1 MTAVTTHP
9 SNARRPSPVTLDQQ
23 PEPLVSDAAAQLVG
37 CTMTVAAGFPSPA
50 TDYLEDGIDLNAYLV
65 RHAASSFLFRVK
77 GDSMLMAGIL
87 DEDRLI
93 VDRSVTAKH
102 HHIVVAVLDGQF
114 TLKRLFA
121 RGGIVELR
129 PENPAYAPI
138 RLRDGNELQVW
149 GVMVGLARRCV
160 Y

>member
-1 MTAVTTHP
+1 MRIATSPGENAVTQAP
-9 SNARRPSPVTLDQQ
+9 LAIEQR
-23 PEPLVSDAAAQLVG
+23 PEPLTSDPSGQLAGYV
-37 CTMTVAAGFPSPA
+37 MTVAAGFPSPA

-65 RHAASSFLFRVK
+65 RQATSSFLFRVK
-77 GDSMLMAGIL
+77 GDSMLLAGII
-87 DEDRLI
+87 DEDRVI
-93 VDRSVTAKH
+93 VDRAVTAKH
-102 HHIVVAVLDGQF
+102 GHIVVAVLDGQF

-121 RGGIVELR
+121 RDGVVELR

-138 RLRDGNELQVW
+138 RLHDGNELQVW